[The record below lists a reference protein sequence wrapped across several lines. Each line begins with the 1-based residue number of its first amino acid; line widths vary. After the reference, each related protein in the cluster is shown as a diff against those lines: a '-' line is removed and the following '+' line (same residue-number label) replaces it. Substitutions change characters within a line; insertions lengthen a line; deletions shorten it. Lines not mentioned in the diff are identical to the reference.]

1 MEGAHRGRASATGTA
16 GPCGAVSL
24 PDVLQW
30 VALVDDNPA
39 RGAGVVLLQV
49 LHQAAPAD
57 CEEAYPIREQHTIA
71 TPQPPG
77 STPQSAAASAPQ
89 VPKARPPT
97 AQPTASLDRL
107 GVWRQGD
114 EEVRGRQGAGR
125 RVLTTGPAAK
135 ILTSQ
140 PNRPETVFVHQ
151 SDQIQ

>member
-1 MEGAHRGRASATGTA
+1 MAEPVPRGRRDRA
-16 GPCGAVSL
+16 GLCPYPMYCSGWLWWMTILHV
-24 PDVLQW
+24 
-30 VALVDDNPA
+30 
-39 RGAGVVLLQV
+39 GQV
-49 LHQAAPAD
+49 LFSSRYFTRQLRQTARKHTPSESSTRSRCHSHQAARP
-57 CEEAYPIREQHTIA
+57 RVRQR
-71 TPQPPG
+71 
-77 STPQSAAASAPQ
+77 APLRS
-89 VPKARPPT
+89 PRRRPPT